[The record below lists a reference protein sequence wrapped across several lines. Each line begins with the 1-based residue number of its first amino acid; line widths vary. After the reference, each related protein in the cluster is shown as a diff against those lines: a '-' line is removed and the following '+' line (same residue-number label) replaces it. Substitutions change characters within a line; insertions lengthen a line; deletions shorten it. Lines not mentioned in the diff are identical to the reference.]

1 MKTAKLSVVEE
12 EEHKLMEKLKMKKKQ
27 LAGGACIGVF
37 LANE

>member
-12 EEHKLMEKLKMKKKQ
+12 DEQLKMKKKQ
-27 LAGGACIGVF
+27 LAGGACIGVI